1 MQALLR
7 DVVSTSAVP
16 GEQYITNAQTGHIVT
31 RLPGLGLFY
40 TEHVDLQRSPTVLTA
55 FIKRMG
61 ALPEVAVL
69 LTVRQVS
76 SCHLSTMAPAAAGA
90 ASVA

>member
-7 DVVSTSAVP
+7 DVVSTNAVP
-16 GEQYITNAQTGHIVT
+16 GERYITNAETGHILT

-76 SCHLSTMAPAAAGA
+76 NLHL
-90 ASVA
+90 